1 MLKKIFNK
9 SALTGGEVVFKKLIV
24 VGDERL
30 ELPTP
35 SVDDYSM
42 ISMT

>member
-1 MLKKIFNK
+1 MESIRAFSIFSRLENKKRVQAMLEPAFD
-9 SALTGGEVVFKKLIV
+9 FV

-35 SVDDYSM
+35 SV
-42 ISMT
+42 

>member
-1 MLKKIFNK
+1 MRLIRAFSYSGRTENKKRVQAMLEPAFD
-9 SALTGGEVVFKKLIV
+9 FV

-35 SVDDYSM
+35 SV
-42 ISMT
+42 

>member
-1 MLKKIFNK
+1 MVFIRAFSIFGKPENKKRIQAMLE
-9 SALTGGEVVFKKLIV
+9 SAFDFV

-35 SVDDYSM
+35 SV
-42 ISMT
+42 